1 MQNQDNQKEI
11 DLMKYWGV
19 IVKRKWVII
28 IFTGAIIFF
37 VGVFSFLAIPQYK
50 STATL
55 LIEEGSTKMLSIEET
70 FSYQTPVVRDLRFFN
85 TQLRLI
91 RSKSLAERVV
101 RKMNL
106 LSRPE
111 YGAGKERKSL
121 IASIKNLVKL
131 KWLTRKKTTE
141 GTQSKPQYR
150 LNPYSGMA
158 GVVRSKIEVNSIRDT
173 KLVEVSYTSPYPAL
187 SAELVNTLAEEF
199 IDFSVEKRYENTQQA
214 SDFLSEQIS
223 NLREDLSSKEREL
236 QQYEEDKELIF
247 LNDQES
253 SAINTFAALNSAYT
267 EARIERIRTE
277 ANYRELRDLDVDA
290 LPEFVDN
297 SAIQNL
303 KTEYTRLKNDYQE
316 KIKLYK
322 PDYPDMVQLKARID
336 SVKDEI
342 RKAVDAVGSE
352 YQAAL
357 QRERNL
363 LNNLNRQRTEVA
375 QMKSDAIR
383 YNSLNIEIENIQ
395 TTLSSLISKQKDTLI
410 SSRLSGLSTSNISI
424 IDRAEIRRV
433 PVSPKKSFN
442 LMVGLFF
449 GLIGGVGLCF
459 LFEYLDNTI
468 KGPEDVERLS
478 SLPSL
483 GAVSYLPPEG
493 FKNKKVNSFSY
504 KSQESSPEETLPE
517 IKEIELIN
525 HIHPKIFIAEDYR
538 TIRTSLL
545 LSHADIPPKT
555 IVFTSAMPQEGKST
569 TTANLAVAFSQ
580 LEKKVLLVDT
590 DLRRPRLHRI
600 FNVNNNKGLSG
611 YLSGKLKLGDSI
623 KTTSIENIW
632 LLGSGLIPPNPAE
645 LLNSKRMNTLMKE
658 VKKDFDIV
666 LIDSPPVLAV
676 VDSAIVSNLSD
687 AVVIVIKTGKTINK
701 AYTAALEELKRVK
714 ANITGVIFNEVKVGM
729 GGYNY
734 MSYYNYSQSSYFTQ
748 EGVDL

>member
-11 DLMKYWGV
+11 DLMKYWEV

-28 IFTGAIIFF
+28 IFTGAIIFL

-55 LIEEGSTKMLSIEET
+55 LIEEGSTRMLSMEET
-70 FSYQTPVVRDLRFFN
+70 LSYQTPVVRDLRFFN
-85 TQLRLI
+85 TQIRLI

-101 RKMNL
+101 RRMNL

-121 IASIKNLVKL
+121 IASIKNLVTL
-131 KWLTRKKTTE
+131 KWLTRKKTTK

-150 LNPYSGMA
+150 LNPYSSMA

-187 SAELVNTLAEEF
+187 SAELVNTLVEEF

-223 NLREDLSSKEREL
+223 NLREDLASKEREL
-236 QQYEEDKELIF
+236 QKYGEEKELIF
-247 LNDQES
+247 LSDQES
-253 SAINTFAALNSAYT
+253 SAVNTFADFNSAYT
-267 EARIERIRTE
+267 EARIARIRAE
-277 ANYRELRDLDVDA
+277 ANYRELRDLEVETM
-290 LPEFVDN
+290 PEFVN
-297 SAIQNL
+297 NPFIQQLNE
-303 KTEYTRLKNDYQE
+303 EYTSLKNDFNE
-316 KIKLYK
+316 KSKFYK
-322 PDYPDMVQLKARID
+322 PDYPDMVQLRARID
-336 SVKDEI
+336 SVRDEMG
-342 RKAVDAVGSE
+342 KAVSALGSD
-352 YQAAL
+352 YRAAL
-357 QRERNL
+357 KNEQNL
-363 LNNLNRQRTEVA
+363 LYNLNRQRTEVA

-410 SSRLSGLSTSNISI
+410 SSRLGGLNTSNISI
-424 IDRAEIRRV
+424 IDRAEIKRV
-433 PVSPKKSFN
+433 PVSPKKTFN

-493 FKNKKVNSFSY
+493 FKDKKVNSYSHTN
-504 KSQESSPEETLPE
+504 QESSPEETLPE
-517 IKEIELIN
+517 INEIELIN

-545 LSHADIPPKT
+545 LSHADTPPKT
-555 IVFTSAMPQEGKST
+555 IVFTSAMPKEGKST
-569 TTANLAVAFSQ
+569 TAANMAVAFSQ

-611 YLSGKLKLGDSI
+611 YLVGKLKLGDSI

-645 LLNSKRMNTLMKE
+645 LLNSKRMDTLMRE
-658 VKKDFDIV
+658 VRKDFDVV

-676 VDSAIVSNLSD
+676 VDSVIVSNISD
-687 AVVIVIKTGKTINK
+687 AVVIVIKAGKTIDK
-701 AYTAALEELKRVK
+701 TFTAAIEELKRVK
-714 ANITGVIFNEVKVGM
+714 ANIAGVVFNEVKVGM

-734 MSYYNYSQSSYFTQ
+734 MSYYNYSQSSYYT
-748 EGVDL
+748 